1 MASSR
6 SLGTLTLDL
15 VLKAGGFTAGLDKAA
30 RDTNKKMSEIEKRAY
45 KFGQNIGTA
54 IKGGAIIA
62 TAALT
67 AVAAAV
73 GQAIDR
79 ADEMRDLSIRTG
91 VATEKLSEYAYAA
104 KQTGTDIDGLAR
116 GLKLLAKNAAEAAD
130 ETSGKGKLFE
140 ALGVNVKD
148 AQGNLKN
155 LDQLLPEVADK
166 FQSLEDGTTK
176 AALAQ
181 ELFGK
186 SGAELIEFLNQGSAG
201 LDKAGKKVD
210 EFSSRIGTK
219 FSQDADEFNDKLG
232 DLKEIANGFS
242 NQLAAELLPHLIEL
256 IDKLNASAK
265 EGQLLGTKVTD
276 VTTIFDLFAGQMA
289 KADEVGES
297 FRKTAGGVATYVT
310 LLKGAFSDL
319 LSLNVSGF
327 FANAVAAAKQ
337 AKQNLLTGFNL
348 EADFGDVV
356 STVQGR
362 RAANA
367 RGGSTRKET
376 GGRATDLGLQSRI
389 NEVFG
394 DSGGGGKK
402 KSGGGKSDEQK
413 EAEQLDAAY
422 ERLKESLQETYDL
435 FGQNTEAAK
444 VLYETQKGGLE
455 GLDKTRK
462 DELVSMAER
471 NDAQALS
478 NELMDAANKASQQE
492 SERILEG
499 IAATDEEIA
508 QLEFELSLLGKSN
521 IERAK
526 AIELRHL
533 DANAT
538 DEQRAAVASLT
549 EELIRASEN
558 QQFIDD
564 FKEGLADAFV
574 DFVSGAKSAKEAFE
588 DFANQLFK
596 RALQFVA
603 DKAIQAMFDSFGG
616 ASAGGGSSG
625 GAGGAGFWS
634 SLLGAFGGGREGG
647 GSVVPGKFYR
657 VNESGM
663 EMATVDG
670 RDYLMTGSKGGMITP
685 AHKVGGN
692 AGVVNNFSFSAPA
705 SPKTQTQIASRVGFE
720 LRRSQRLGT

>member
-1 MASSR
+1 MADR
-6 SLGTLTLDL
+6 GLGTLTLSL
-15 VLKAGGFTAGLDKAA
+15 VLKAGAFTQGMDKAA
-30 RDTNKKMSEIEKRAY
+30 RDTNKRMTEIEKRAY
-45 KFGQNIGTA
+45 KFGQNLGTA
-54 IKGGAIIA
+54 IRGGAIIA

-130 ETSGKGKLFE
+130 AGGGKGKLFE
-140 ALGVNVKD
+140 SLGVNVKD
-148 AQGNLKN
+148 AQGNLKQ

-201 LDKAGKKVD
+201 LQEMGEKAKDLGII
-210 EFSSRIGTK
+210 IGT
-219 FSQDADEFNDKLG
+219 DTANAADEFNDKLG
-232 DLKEIANGFS
+232 DLKEIANGFA
-242 NQLAAELLPHLIEL
+242 NQLAAELLPRLIEL
-256 IDKLNASAK
+256 IDKLNATAK

-276 VTTIFDLFAGQMA
+276 VTTLFDVFAGQME

-297 FRKTAGGVATYVT
+297 FRKTAGGIATYVT
-310 LLKGAFSDL
+310 LVKSAFSDL
-319 LSLNVSGF
+319 LSLNVVGF
-327 FANAVAAAKQ
+327 FTNAVNAAKQ

-348 EADFGDVV
+348 EADFSDVV
-356 STVQGR
+356 ATATGD
-362 RAANA
+362 RARNA
-367 RGGSTRKET
+367 RGGSKRKET
-376 GGRATDLGLQSRI
+376 GGRAIDLGLQDRI
-389 NEVFG
+389 NRQFG
-394 DSGGGGKK
+394 AGSGGGAKAK
-402 KSGGGKSDEQK
+402 AGKSDAEK
-413 EAEQLDAAY
+413 EADQLDAAY

-478 NELMDAANKASQQE
+478 NELMDAAKKASQQE

-499 IAATDEEIA
+499 IAATDEVIA

-616 ASAGGGSSG
+616 ASTGGGAAGG
-625 GAGGAGFWS
+625 AAGAGFWA
-634 SLLGAFGGGREGG
+634 SLLGAFGGGKASG
-647 GSVVPGKFYR
+647 GSVLPGKFYR

-670 RDYLMTGSKGGMITP
+670 RDYLMTGSKSGHITP
-685 AHKVGGN
+685 ANQISRGSNVTQVFNNPVFGSRN
-692 AGVVNNFSFSAPA
+692 SAQQLQQEAGI
-705 SPKTQTQIASRVGFE
+705 KQRIAMGRNG
-720 LRRSQRLGT
+720 